1 MRRRKNRNKA
11 PQANECSEAPRPSKT
26 KFKRTYAR
34 PAPHKAEQKATK
46 ETQPKTLKKEENT
59 SRDSQPKTLKKTE
72 ESRQSKTEQ
81 GPKEFKALQ
90 RENANPGTH

>member
-34 PAPHKAEQKATK
+34 PAPRKAEQKATK

-59 SRDSQPKTLKKTE
+59 SRDSQPKNTKENRRIKA
-72 ESRQSKTEQ
+72 EQ
-81 GPKEFKALQ
+81 NRTRPK
-90 RENANPGTH
+90 RI